1 MCISSFVHK
10 NDSSLVS
17 KRNSLKRMPNVA
29 TVGMYEGHVVHL
41 MCIDVLDTEQ
51 KEIIARLR
59 YSLPFICFKATNLR
73 GEGFV
78 V

>member
-17 KRNSLKRMPNVA
+17 KRNSLKRIQHVVK
-29 TVGMYEGHVVHL
+29 VGMYEGHVVHL

-51 KEIIARLR
+51 KEIIARLGTPSPL
-59 YSLPFICFKATNLR
+59 YALR
-73 GEGFV
+73 PQI
-78 V
+78 